1 MGRPWQLFLWTTF
14 LGAADSR
21 APLVTPDQLPLATSS
36 RWIIDRRGHRVKWSC
51 VNWAGADQKDG
62 VPGGL
67 QHNDAGAIAHLIAQ
81 WGFNCVRIPWSV
93 WMVKTNPVVSDMKL
107 LGANPALM
115 GKRALS
121 ILDDVVSACV
131 QERLMVIL
139 DNHMSDGE
147 WCCSEQ
153 DGNGL
158 WHNQRWAEAA
168 WVESHVEIATRYRKE
183 QYVVAV
189 ELRNELRGALFNG
202 SLVQPTWGSG
212 DMFTDWRGAALRAS
226 AAILNVR
233 PSGLLIV
240 VDGLAYSTDLRA
252 IAQHPIQLAVPNRL
266 VYSAHDYLWPMY
278 NGLSKAQHHAQLRER
293 WGYLLEEGHA
303 YTAPVWVSEFGEWH
317 DGRNYK
323 HGWWPSILAYLE
335 EEDLD
340 FAYWRLD
347 GTESRGTSRVFGGE
361 AGFGIMNTSWS
372 GPAGS
377 GITLAALQ
385 RVQSPQLG
393 PAPKDAA
400 KGGSSS
406 SGIVA
411 DNRHIERF
419 GHDDAL
425 GPQGWQTAEFAKG

>member
-1 MGRPWQLFLWTTF
+1 MGLPLRWFLCAAF
-14 LGAADSR
+14 LDVADAR
-21 APLVTPDQLPLATSS
+21 APLVTPDQLPLVTSS
-36 RWIIDRRGHRVKWSC
+36 RWIIDRHGHRVKWSC

-62 VPGGL
+62 VPVGL
-67 QHNDAGAIAHLIAQ
+67 QHNDADSIALLIAQ

-93 WMVKTNPVVSDMKL
+93 WMARTNPVVSDKAL
-107 LGANPALM
+107 LGVNPKLM
-115 GKRALS
+115 GKNALS
-121 ILDDVVSACV
+121 ILDDVVSACIR
-131 QERLMVIL
+131 QRLLVIL
-139 DNHMSDGE
+139 DNHMSDGD
-147 WCCSEQ
+147 WCCSER

-158 WHNQRWAEAA
+158 WHNTRWAEAA
-168 WVESHVEIATRYRKE
+168 WVESHVEIATRYRNE

-189 ELRNELRGALFNG
+189 ELRNELRGAVFNG

-212 DMFTDWRGAALRAS
+212 NIFTDWRAAALRAS
-226 AAILNVR
+226 AAILQVR

-240 VDGLAYSTDLRA
+240 VDGLAYSTDLRGVA
-252 IAQHPIQLAVPNRL
+252 HRPIQLAVPNRL

-278 NGLSKAQHHAQLRER
+278 NGLTKEQHHAQLRER

-303 YTAPVWVSEFGEWH
+303 YTGPVWVSEFGERH
-317 DGRNYK
+317 DGRNYR

-335 EEDLD
+335 REDLD

-372 GPAGS
+372 GPAGI

-385 RVQSPQLG
+385 RIQSPQLG
-393 PAPKDAA
+393 PIPKDAA
-400 KGGSSS
+400 KGTSNNS
-406 SGIVA
+406 IVA
-411 DNRHIERF
+411 GDCHIERF

-425 GPQGWQTAEFAKG
+425 GPQGWLTAKFTKG